1 MKIPSRNDFG
11 VELHGKGV
19 VIMPVCKDCRY
30 YKPID
35 TDTGLCSG
43 HMVSADQDS
52 EECPAHSFQPIE
64 EEKEK

>member
-1 MKIPSRNDFG
+1 
-11 VELHGKGV
+11 
-19 VIMPVCKDCRY
+19 MPVCKDCRY

-52 EECPAHSFQPIE
+52 EECPTNSFQPIKKG
-64 EEKEK
+64 EKEK